1 MTTTPASAA
10 SDQDGDSTVVAR
22 PDRATRA
29 AGLLPADSALRRA
42 TLITVFNSL
51 GNGLYFPLGVLYFTR
66 IVGLDATAVGLGM
79 TMAGLVG
86 VAAGVPAGR
95 AADRWGARQ
104 VGALLWGGTGV
115 ATAAYV
121 LVHSYAGFLVA
132 VVCATG
138 LQMASRGVQGAIYA
152 DVLPAAT
159 RVEARAYLRMI
170 TNVGMGVGGAFGAI
184 ALQLDTRG
192 AYMTVILVNALSF
205 LAPASMVRRLPLAA
219 HVVERVAAQKE
230 PAAVSS
236 WRAVRDLPFLAVT
249 VLNAVLVVQYTLSE
263 VGLPLWIVERTE
275 APRWTAALLMIV
287 NCVLVALLQVRV
299 ARRASQVPSAVR
311 AMGWSGLLLAAACA
325 VYAVSAG
332 LSPVWAVLALTVGAV
347 VQVFAEVL
355 SAAGGWTLGYELADA
370 RAHGVYQGVFG
381 AGFSAGMMA
390 GPALVTVTAIQ
401 HGAVGWAVL
410 GVLFAVTGLAVR
422 PAVRWARRDGEWRGE
437 AVA

>member
-1 MTTTPASAA
+1 MTTTPASPA
-10 SDQDGDSTVVAR
+10 SDQGSDGTTAAR

-29 AGLLPADSALRRA
+29 AGLLPVDPALRRA
-42 TLITVFNSL
+42 TVLTLLNSL

-66 IVGLDATAVGLGM
+66 IVGLDTTAVGLGM
-79 TMAGLVG
+79 TAAGLLG
-86 VAAGVPAGR
+86 VAAGIPAGR

-159 RVEARAYLRMI
+159 RVEARAYLRMV

-184 ALQLDTRG
+184 ALQLDTRA
-192 AYMTVILVNALSF
+192 AYVTVILVNSLSF
-205 LAPASMVRRLPLAA
+205 LGPSLMVRRLPLAPHA
-219 HVVERVAAQKE
+219 RERAAGDA
-230 PAAVSS
+230 PVGDR
-236 WRAVRDLPFLAVT
+236 WRAVRDLPYLAVT

-299 ARRASQVPSAVR
+299 ARRASQVAGAVR
-311 AMGWSGLLLAAACA
+311 AMGWAGLLLAAACA

-347 VQVFAEVL
+347 VQVFSEVL
-355 SAAGGWTLGYELADA
+355 MAAGGWTLGYELADA

-381 AGFSAGMMA
+381 AGVSTGMMA

-401 HGAVGWAVL
+401 HGRLGWAAL
-410 GVLFAVTGLAVR
+410 AALFAAAGLAVA
-422 PAVRWARRDGEWRGE
+422 PAVRWARRDGAWRGDSN
-437 AVA
+437 